1 MDDFDFHV
9 NKKISKDELHK
20 MANEIIDLKQEKQ

>member
-1 MDDFDFHV
+1 MLMDV

-20 MANEIIDLKQEKQ
+20 MAKEIIDLKQEKQ

>member
-20 MANEIIDLKQEKQ
+20 MTKEIIDLKQEKQ